1 MVTYCV
7 TKMIPT
13 CSPVIGQFFF
23 DTMIVASSGIK
34 SGHKE
39 PSKSTSCK
47 VLETVMSHLNI
58 IVLSTTHISLL
69 VNLFII
75 FTLLLKARIPTFT
88 FWNWTMTTW
97 CSNIPQCRLF
107 SHKCNY
113 ITSSDSSLNLKTR
126 RRDSR
131 FRDYAFH
138 VAVLTAKNGTKLYS
152 ACAKLLCF
160 LYLVNVLDTTDGLLA
175 LVRPLITWL
184 SPHVT
189 QSAFRCNVPNPA

>member
-88 FWNWTMTTW
+88 F
-97 CSNIPQCRLF
+97 
-107 SHKCNY
+107 
-113 ITSSDSSLNLKTR
+113 
-126 RRDSR
+126 
-131 FRDYAFH
+131 
-138 VAVLTAKNGTKLYS
+138 
-152 ACAKLLCF
+152 
-160 LYLVNVLDTTDGLLA
+160 
-175 LVRPLITWL
+175 
-184 SPHVT
+184 
-189 QSAFRCNVPNPA
+189 